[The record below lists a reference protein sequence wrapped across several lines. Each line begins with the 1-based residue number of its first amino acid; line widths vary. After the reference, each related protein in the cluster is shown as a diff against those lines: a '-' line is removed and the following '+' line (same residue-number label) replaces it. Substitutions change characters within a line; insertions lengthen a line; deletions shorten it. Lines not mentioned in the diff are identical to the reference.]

1 MIPLRRPPRDLPL
14 YLVLGAMTVL
24 GVYLRLHDC
33 PGTSQLR
40 WDEHHYLNVARSY
53 LTRTYAT
60 DDHPPFGKLI
70 ITGAMRLFGDTPIGW
85 RIASLVFGFANIGL
99 CAWVAEV
106 VWKRG
111 RAALLAGAFV
121 AADGFFI
128 AYSRAAL
135 LDGMIVAFAM
145 AGIATLLSVKSWRQ
159 VVVAALLLGGAGSF
173 KLNGV
178 TFICSALVIC
188 AVTRRLRPLTPL
200 LALVAAGVFYAQH
213 AFALAL
219 TGHSAT
225 IPAVIAEN
233 RKLIAHHLSYTV
245 VNPNSSHWYTWFL
258 PWKPIFLRRDVDPV
272 TGSIKALITLGNPL
286 LWWGATAAVVATA
299 VVAIR
304 VGWRRLWPELRD
316 AAPSPA
322 AGPPAPD
329 GPLLALESR
338 AGVLCWVLLV
348 WAAPVAFWVPNL
360 RDAYLYHYLPS
371 YTFAL
376 VLLAGLVDRLY
387 TRWPLPTLIG
397 LAAVL
402 EVSLFYAPLWSELPL
417 SENALNARLFPLWR

>member
-1 MIPLRRPPRDLPL
+1 M
-14 YLVLGAMTVL
+14 
-24 GVYLRLHDC
+24 H
-33 PGTSQLR
+33 
-40 WDEHHYLNVARSY
+40 
-53 LTRTYAT
+53 
-60 DDHPPFGKLI
+60 
-70 ITGAMRLFGDTPIGW
+70 LFGDTPIGW
-85 RIASLVFGFANIGL
+85 RFASLVFGFANIGL

-145 AGIATLLSVKSWRQ
+145 AGIATLLSAKSWRG

-178 TFICSALVIC
+178 TFICAGLVIC
-188 AVTRRLRPLTPL
+188 AATRRLRPLTPL
-200 LALVAAGVFYAQH
+200 LALVSAC
-213 AFALAL
+213 ALLL
-219 TGHSAT
+219 TGRSGT

-233 RKLIAHHLSYTV
+233 HKLIAHHLSYTV

-258 PWKPIFLRRDVDPV
+258 PWKPIYLRRDVDTV
-272 TGSIKALITLGNPL
+272 SGAVRALITLGNPL
-286 LWWGATAAVVATA
+286 LWWGATAAVLAAA
-299 VVAIR
+299 VVVVR
-304 VGWRRLWPELRD
+304 VGWRRLWPQLRD

-322 AGPPAPD
+322 TGPPAPD

-348 WAAPVAFWVPNL
+348 WAAPVAFWVPSL
-360 RDAYLYHYLPS
+360 RDAYLYHYLPA

-387 TRWPLPTLIG
+387 ARWPLPTLIG
-397 LAAVL
+397 LATVL
-402 EVSLFYAPLWSELPL
+402 EVSVFYAPLWSELPL
-417 SENALNARLFPLWR
+417 SEQALNARLFPIWR

>member
-1 MIPLRRPPRDLPL
+1 VTDRRAPPRDLPL
-14 YLVLGAMTVL
+14 YLVLGAMLAV
-24 GVYLRLHDC
+24 GVYLRLTDC
-33 PGTSQLR
+33 QGPGALR
-40 WDEHHYLNVARSY
+40 WDEHHYINVARSY

-70 ITGAMRLFGDTPIGW
+70 ITGAMHLFGDTPLGW
-85 RIASLVFGFANIGL
+85 RFASLVFGFVNIGL
-99 CAWVAEV
+99 CAWVAHV

-145 AGIATLLSVKSWRQ
+145 AGVATLLSARSWRG
-159 VVVAALLLGGAGSF
+159 VVGAAVLLGGAGSF

-188 AVTRRLRPLTPL
+188 AATARLRRATPL
-200 LALVAAGVFYAQH
+200 VALVSVAVFYLQH
-213 AFALAL
+213 AAALAL

-233 RKLIAHHLSYTV
+233 HKLIAHHLSYTV

-272 TGSIKALITLGNPL
+272 SGSIKALITLGNPL
-286 LWWGATAAVVATA
+286 LWWGASAAVVATA
-299 VVAIR
+299 VVVVR
-304 VGWRRLWPELRD
+304 VGWRRLWPLLRD

-322 AGPPAPD
+322 AGPPAPE
-329 GPLLALESR
+329 GPVLALESR
-338 AGVLCWVLLV
+338 AGVLCWMLLV
-348 WAAPVAFWVPNL
+348 WAAPLAFWVPSL

-376 VLLAGLVDRLY
+376 VLLAGFCDRLY
-387 TRWPLPTLIG
+387 ARHPLATLIG
-397 LAAVL
+397 LCVVL
-402 EVSLFYAPLWSELPL
+402 QVSLFYAPLWGELPI
-417 SENALNARLFPLWR
+417 SENALNARLFPIWR